1 MRLLAYLA
9 ALVAVFLVAAPAQ
22 AHVRATSVAVD
33 LRSQGDGVAAVV
45 DVEYD
50 VLARLLS
57 LDGALRASPETG
69 SPLVAGEASV
79 HDDDH

>member
-1 MRLLAYLA
+1 MRVLAFLA
-9 ALVAVFLVAAPAQ
+9 ALVAVLLVAAPAR

-50 VLARLLS
+50 VLAR
-57 LDGALRASPETG
+57 
-69 SPLVAGEASV
+69 VC
-79 HDDDH
+79 